1 MLKGSLTLQIN
12 FVAEVFFDFKEPQ
25 GFTAHHLGN
34 RGASYFN
41 IYVYRYPILNDT
53 VIMASV

>member
-1 MLKGSLTLQIN
+1 MQIN